1 MLYYPQG
8 DSVPVDTDAL
18 AATPE
23 GHHILGASVAGSGIT
38 LSDIGVTI
46 PTQVTG
52 GISTPI
58 ACPMTTTGS
67 GSTEVQT
74 LYPLTI
80 SHAVNPIT
88 LTKVSN
94 VTAVNQVV
102 TGSLPQLAA
111 TLTQTQSLAF
121 ITYDGS
127 TSGALLPYYLPAS
140 SGAGALNYVTLMDGS
155 SPSTTVTAPI
165 TGVFSPDNSTFFVS
179 TAGDNQVH
187 FISIPSTATGTFSDT
202 KQISPNLPV
211 CTPVS
216 SGGTDAGC
224 TYTGSGTI
232 VPATAIVVKPRS
244 TT

>member
-1 MLYYPQG
+1 
-8 DSVPVDTDAL
+8 
-18 AATPE
+18 
-23 GHHILGASVAGSGIT
+23 
-38 LSDIGVTI
+38 
-46 PTQVTG
+46 
-52 GISTPI
+52 
-58 ACPMTTTGS
+58 
-67 GSTEVQT
+67 
-74 LYPLTI
+74 
-80 SHAVNPIT
+80 
-88 LTKVSN
+88 
-94 VTAVNQVV
+94 
-102 TGSLPQLAA
+102 
-111 TLTQTQSLAF
+111 
-121 ITYDGS
+121 
-127 TSGALLPYYLPAS
+127 
-140 SGAGALNYVTLMDGS
+140 MDGS